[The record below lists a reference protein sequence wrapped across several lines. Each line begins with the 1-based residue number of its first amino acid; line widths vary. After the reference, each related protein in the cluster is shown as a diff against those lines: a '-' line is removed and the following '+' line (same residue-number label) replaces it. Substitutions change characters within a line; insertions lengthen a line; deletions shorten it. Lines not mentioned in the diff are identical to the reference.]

1 MARKWVGLAV
11 ALVLLGALAPAAASA
26 QTESAKVLIYSGTT
40 GYRHAGTSEAIQP
53 AVVELIQAKLQAA
66 GIASDYRTCNGHGT
80 GTGTIPGCRNTTVG
94 NPAIFT
100 GANLAQYDAI
110 FFWQA
115 SSLNRGDTTSPQL
128 FNTAEQ
134 TAIEAFARAG
144 GGIAAMHASVTMGA
158 GAVTWPWWDG
168 PGDSA
173 IGALMPGH
181 SATDANNLATVEVSD
196 RHHPSTK
203 DLPDSYR
210 FGDEHY
216 TFSSNV
222 RGTHHVLMTLDEE
235 SYTVG
240 SGVTRMGADHPIAWC
255 RIYEGARIW
264 SSSLGHFSAAYLEN
278 GGDNN
283 LIKHLVGGVRY
294 VAGTAGKDSD
304 CGATVWT
311 NFSRTVLADDLRGAI
326 GMDIA
331 RDGKIYWTE
340 IGNQALNSEGRL
352 RLYNPETKATSTLL
366 TLQTRADHESSN
378 DGVLGMALDPNF
390 ATNRQLY
397 IYYSPRIDPG
407 CNSCLVVGHNLISRF
422 TLNAAG
428 TAVVTGS
435 EVEILRVPKVKVGN
449 DNRDGVA
456 GQNTYGT
463 HVGGG
468 TLSFDSQGNLY
479 IGTGDD
485 ADPFGQ
491 GGNGYAPMDQRYPE
505 RYDAR
510 NTSANTNDLRGK
522 VLRIRP
528 KPEGGY
534 DIPAGNMFP
543 VGTAKTKPEIY
554 AMGFRNPFTVQADPA
569 HPGTVVVGDYGPD
582 AATNS
587 TTRGP
592 AGIIEWN
599 RVTKPGFYG
608 WPLCAGDNSAANSYF
623 RYTFPSGPSGAR
635 YDCAGATVPNDSPNN
650 SGLTDLP
657 GPAVGADVWHK
668 RTGDHPAR
676 FAIPT
681 RSSPQE
687 SITGPIYKFD
697 AANPSD
703 TKWPAYYDGAWFI
716 LDRAQNWW
724 REARVKDDGSSL
736 LRVNGLF
743 GSTQFGGPSHSYP
756 IPVKF
761 GPDGSL
767 YVATWDHDCCR
778 AQLPASAPGRLMRI
792 DFIGDQVDT
801 TAPVVT
807 PAVTGAQNPSGAY
820 LGRATLALAATDS
833 SGVSR
838 VEYSLD
844 GTEWTR
850 YTDPVAFTQR
860 GTFTVRFRATDQ
872 AGNTSEVQQSTFTVV
887 AGASCLPARSDEFA
901 GTLDTTRWSYR
912 HPTTPTGTRAPSV
925 SGGSLVLPLG
935 AYSLD
940 LTRTGPSAILGQPLP
955 DGDFEVVTKITAPGL
970 GGDNGGQGS
979 TYAQVG
985 LKIFQTNDNW
995 IKVAHTRNADGNPTG
1010 TVGTY
1015 FEITTESAGTRV
1027 LGARQGLG
1035 TGNLPTWWM
1044 RITRQGSVVRGAY
1057 SLTDPDGGGGGASW
1071 VEMGVNANLDTLLPT
1086 SAGPRYLSLYGGNG
1100 SSSASFDYVRL
1111 TPDVPTDQSAPV
1123 STHTVSAADGAAGWH
1138 RTPVDVSVSAADDGE
1153 CVSGVDKTEYRV
1165 GAGAFATYTAPI
1177 NLTQDGTHVVEYR
1190 SVDKAG
1196 NAETAKAVT
1205 VKLDATAPATTATT
1219 NPSGAGP
1226 HPGPVTLTLDAADA
1240 TSGVALTEYRVNNG
1254 GAFAG
1259 AAAARLAAP
1268 AEWQV
1273 YSAASKPAFSATGTY
1288 VIEYRSKDAAGNE
1301 EAPKTLSFTVGTPT
1315 GDATAPVTS
1324 ATLDPA
1330 QPGPGRTYPGP
1341 VTVKFSALDA
1351 APASNVDVNANGT
1364 VWTPSAVNL
1373 SAGDTVTWR
1382 FGATAGSAHDVWLVP
1397 PGGNPSPTGPD
1408 LLKLSEIVFPGGEP
1422 VSRALTQT
1430 GTYTF
1435 VCRLHAAFSGGAWT
1449 GMVGTAAVATG
1460 AGSGVDFTES
1470 RVDGGT
1476 WAKATN
1482 TAGASPFASQLAVTA
1497 EGDHNVEFRSTDKA
1511 GNVEAT
1517 KSVAFAIKAPA
1528 PGFPVIEA
1536 FADPA
1541 TGAAPLPVRYS
1552 ASGYDPDDGT
1562 LTYKWAFADGVVFGK
1577 TASRTYTK
1585 PGTYTAT
1592 VTATDDEGDTTE
1604 REVTVTV
1611 TGPGVLPPT
1620 VEASSNVTGGAARL
1634 SVAFTAAGADPDG
1647 DPARLTYAWDFG
1659 DGATSFEQNPTHVY
1673 GTPGVYGAKVTVTDP
1688 GGATATKTV
1697 TITVLDAPGNGAPTI
1712 EDAASVPGPS
1722 GDPLQVRF
1730 TAHATDPDGDRIT
1743 YEWDFDDGS
1752 EKGAGPDVLHAYPRP
1767 GTYDAKVRVF
1777 DGLGAAT
1784 TRTVK
1789 VTVGGA
1795 ANVPPAVTLAADPVR
1810 GTAPLPVT
1818 FSSRIEDA
1826 DGDVKNALT
1835 VWAFGDGGFAAGET
1849 AVHTYTTPGVHTATL
1864 TVTDERGGKTTKSV
1878 QITVSAALPSSPS
1891 APKYADVAP
1900 AQAPWFG
1907 VSEPVK
1913 TSVSGFAKRG
1923 LTVRVTCTE
1932 AMTGSAQLTVSSK
1945 VAKALGLKKT
1955 TLVSAPVRCAAGA
1968 KAVTLKPSAAVKR
1981 ALGKAKG
1988 AVKVTLGVSL
1998 RARGEATQRS
2008 SRTVTFTR
2016 G

>member
-1 MARKWVGLAV
+1 ML
-11 ALVLLGALAPAAASA
+11 ALVAFGALAPATAAA
-26 QTESAKVLIYSGTT
+26 QGETAKVLIYSGTT
-40 GYRHAGTSEAIQP
+40 GYRHANGGEAIQP
-53 AVVELIQAKLQAA
+53 AVVDLIQAKLQAA
-66 GIASDYRTCNGHGT
+66 GIASDYRTCSGHGT
-80 GTGTIPGCRNTTVG
+80 GAGTLPGCRNTTVG

-100 GANLAQYDAI
+100 ADNLAQYDAI

-128 FNTAEQ
+128 FTTGEQ
-134 TAIEAFARAG
+134 AAIEAFARAG

-158 GAVTWPWWDG
+158 GAVTWPWWDA

-181 SATDANNLATVEVSD
+181 SATDSSNLATVEVSD

-235 SYTVG
+235 SYNVG

-278 GGDNN
+278 GGDNH

-331 RDGKIYWTE
+331 RDGKVYWTE

-352 RLYNPETKATSTLL
+352 RMYDPQAKATSTLL
-366 TLQTRADHESSN
+366 TLPTRADHESSN
-378 DGVLGMALDPNF
+378 DGVLGMALDPGF

-397 IYYSPRIDPG
+397 IYYSPRFDPG

-435 EVEILRVPKVKVGN
+435 EQEILRVPKVKVGN
-449 DNRDGVA
+449 DNKDGVA
-456 GQNTYGT
+456 GQNTYSA

-468 TLSFDSQGNLY
+468 TLSFDSEGSLY

-485 ADPFGQ
+485 ADPFGA
-491 GGNGYAPMDQRYPE
+491 GGNGYAPLDQRYPE

-522 VLRIRP
+522 VLRI
-528 KPEGGY
+528 KPLANAAGAAGVGTTY
-534 DIPAGNMFP
+534 SIPPGNMFAP
-543 VGTAKTKPEIY
+543 GTAKTKPEIF
-554 AMGFRNPFTVQADPA
+554 AMGFRNPFTVMADPA

-587 TTRGP
+587 ATRGP

-623 RYTFPSGPSGAR
+623 RYTFPNGPSGAR
-635 YDCAGATVPNDSPNN
+635 YDCSTASIPNESSFNTGLAGI
-650 SGLTDLP
+650 P

-687 SITGPIYKFD
+687 SITGPIYRYD

-724 REARVKDDGSSL
+724 REARVRDDGSGL

-778 AQLPASAPGRLMRI
+778 AQLPASQPGRLMRI

-807 PAVTGAQNPSGAY
+807 PALTGAQNPSGAY
-820 LGRATLALAATDS
+820 LGRATLALGATDS

-850 YTDPVAFTQR
+850 YTEPVAFTTR
-860 GTFTVRFRATDQ
+860 GTFTVRFRATDR
-872 AGNTSEVQQSTFTVV
+872 AGNTSDVQQSTFTVV
-887 AGASCLPARSDEFA
+887 AGAACLPARSDEFSS
-901 GTLDTTRWSYR
+901 TLDTTRWSYR
-912 HPTTPTGTRAPSV
+912 HPTTPTGARAPSV
-925 SGGSLVLPLG
+925 SNGSLVLPLG

-955 DGDFEVVTKITAPGL
+955 DGDFEVVTKITSPGL

-985 LKIFQTNDNW
+985 FKVFQTNDNW
-995 IKVAHTRNADGNPTG
+995 IKVAHTRNADNNPTG
-1010 TVGTY
+1010 TVATY
-1015 FEITTESAGTRV
+1015 FEMTTETGGTRT

-1044 RITRQGSVVRGAY
+1044 RITRDGNIIRGAY
-1057 SLTDPDGGGGGASW
+1057 SLTDPDGGGGGATW
-1071 VEMGVNANLDTLLPT
+1071 IEMGVNANLDTLLPA

-1100 SSSASFDYVRL
+1100 SGSASFDYVRFN
-1111 TPDVPTDQSAPV
+1111 PDAPTDQSAPV
-1123 STHTVSAADGAAGWH
+1123 STHTVAAADGTSGWH
-1138 RTPVDVSVSAADDGE
+1138 RTPVDVTVTAADDGE
-1153 CVSGVDKTEYRV
+1153 CVAGVDKTEYRV
-1165 GAGAFATYTAPI
+1165 GTGAFAAYTAPI
-1177 NLTQDGTHVVEYR
+1177 RVADDGTHAIEYR
-1190 SVDKAG
+1190 SIDKAG
-1196 NAETAKAVT
+1196 NAETAKALT
-1205 VKLDATAPATTATT
+1205 VKLDGTAPTTTASTD
-1219 NPSGAGP
+1219 PSGAGP
-1226 HPGPVTLTLDAADA
+1226 HPGPVTLTLNAADA
-1240 TSGVALTEYRVNNG
+1240 TSGVARTEYRVDDA

-1259 AAAARLAAP
+1259 AAAAALAAP

-1273 YSAASKPAFSATGTY
+1273 YSAASKPTFTADGSYA
-1288 VIEYRSKDAAGNE
+1288 IEYRSTDVAGNAE
-1301 EAPKTLSFTVGTPT
+1301 TPKTVTFAVGTPT
-1315 GDATAPVTS
+1315 SDAGAPVTT
-1324 ATLDPA
+1324 AALDPA
-1330 QPGPGRTYPGP
+1330 LPGAGQAYTGP
-1341 VTVKFSALDA
+1341 VTVRFSARDV
-1351 APASNVDVNANGT
+1351 APAANVDVDANGT
-1364 VWTPSAVNL
+1364 AWTPSAVTL
-1373 SAGDTVTWR
+1373 TAGDTVTWR

-1397 PGGNPSPTGPD
+1397 PGGDPSPTGPD
-1408 LLKLSEIVFPGGEP
+1408 LTKVSDIVFPGGAP

-1435 VCRLHAAFSGGAWT
+1435 VCRLHAAFTGGAWT
-1449 GMVGTAAVATG
+1449 GMVGTAAVAAG
-1460 AGSGVDFTES
+1460 GGSGVDFTEH
-1470 RVDGGT
+1470 RVDGGA

-1482 TAGASPFASQLAVTA
+1482 TAAASPFASEVTVA
-1497 EGDHNVEFRSTDKA
+1497 ALGRHTVEFRSVDKA

-1517 KSVAFAIKAPA
+1517 KSVEFS
-1528 PGFPVIEA
+1528 IEE
-1536 FADPA
+1536 D
-1541 TGAAPLPVRYS
+1541 TGDAVTE
-1552 ASGYDPDDGT
+1552 DG
-1562 LTYKWAFADGVVFGK
+1562 DV
-1577 TASRTYTK
+1577 
-1585 PGTYTAT
+1585 TAT
-1592 VTATDDEGDTTE
+1592 VSRALGLSVSGAATFGAIVPGVDRVYDAETLI
-1604 REVTVTV
+1604 TVTS
-1611 TGPGVLPPT
+1611 TLPATKLT
-1620 VEASSNVTGGAARL
+1620 VHDA
-1634 SVAFTAAGADPDG
+1634 
-1647 DPARLTYAWDFG
+1647 
-1659 DGATSFEQNPTHVY
+1659 
-1673 GTPGVYGAKVTVTDP
+1673 
-1688 GGATATKTV
+1688 GATATAGHLV
-1697 TITVLDAPGNGAPTI
+1697 
-1712 EDAASVPGPS
+1712 S
-1722 GDPLQVRF
+1722 GSHAMPQALQVGVG
-1730 TAHATDPDGDRIT
+1730 TAFSAL
-1743 YEWDFDDGS
+1743 S
-1752 EKGAGPDVLHAYPRP
+1752 
-1767 GTYDAKVRVF
+1767 GT
-1777 DGLGAAT
+1777 
-1784 TRTVK
+1784 
-1789 VTVGGA
+1789 
-1795 ANVPPAVTLAADPVR
+1795 PATLA
-1810 GTAPLPVT
+1810 T
-1818 FSSRIEDA
+1818 
-1826 DGDVKNALT
+1826 
-1835 VWAFGDGGFAAGET
+1835 W
-1849 AVHTYTTPGVHTATL
+1849 TT
-1864 TVTDERGGKTTKSV
+1864 
-1878 QITVSAALPSSPS
+1878 
-1891 APKYADVAP
+1891 
-1900 AQAPWFG
+1900 
-1907 VSEPVK
+1907 
-1913 TSVSGFAKRG
+1913 
-1923 LTVRVTCTE
+1923 
-1932 AMTGSAQLTVSSK
+1932 
-1945 VAKALGLKKT
+1945 ALGWE
-1955 TLVSAPVRCAAGA
+1955 P
-1968 KAVTLKPSAAVKR
+1968 VTLKFRQPVAKTDRLVEGNYSKR
-1981 ALGKAKG
+1981 
-1988 AVKVTLGVSL
+1988 VTLTLG
-1998 RARGEATQRS
+1998 AT
-2008 SRTVTFTR
+2008 TP
-2016 G
+2016 